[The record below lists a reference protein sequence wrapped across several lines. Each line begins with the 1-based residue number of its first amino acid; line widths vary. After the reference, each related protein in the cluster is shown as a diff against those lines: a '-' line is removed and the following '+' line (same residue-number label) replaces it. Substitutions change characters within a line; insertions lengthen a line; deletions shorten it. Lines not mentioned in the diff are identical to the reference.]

1 MIATTSIPAIWA
13 LSGTA
18 IIMVF
23 LFVYMLLIFLVFAA
37 IFWPLVMFSKM
48 LYKFMFKHKYYD

>member
-13 LSGTA
+13 ISGTA

-23 LFVYMLLIFLVFAA
+23 LFVYMLVIFMVFAA
-37 IFWPLVMFSKM
+37 IFWPLVYFAKM
-48 LYKFMFKHKYYD
+48 LYKFMFNHRYYD